1 MDNLFNTEQM
11 TKTMK
16 KAQRRATWKTIFI
29 TFCVLIVTLS
39 AGKIANDAITRFLQ
53 SHAQDSFYTLHQ
65 VGRAN
70 EFIGTTKNYPGIL
83 GGEMHYKTFK
93 YIEGKI
99 VPTGDDTYGYGF
111 LRDEKVYE
119 GSIFPLPFGKSGRE
133 QDLDVQHYN
142 ELGQREMLFFYPF
155 IDYQKMRNDLA
166 LLPEMDDHK
175 IMEVALSFDKGY
187 SMQEALA
194 KLPKDVT
201 TSWLWVKDINV
212 TDDHYVKIAKSD
224 GTVEKGDYLLRS
236 EENVYGFSLFN
247 ANGEVAENPAEQ
259 FVRAISSGTRQKSRL
274 QDEYKRLEKEIGG
287 ADGLSVND
295 LVIYGAVVTGN
306 KKTLTSLQDLDFIK
320 ASSIGVITDKY

>member
-1 MDNLFNTEQM
+1 
-11 TKTMK
+11 MK

-29 TFCVLIVTLS
+29 TFCVIIVTLP

-119 GSIFPLPFGKSGRE
+119 GSISPLPFGKSGSE

-201 TSWLWVKDINV
+201 TSWLWVKDVNEA
-212 TDDHYVKIAKSD
+212 DDHTGKIEENGEVVGSFN
-224 GTVEKGDYLLRS
+224 VMRS
-236 EENVYGFSLFN
+236 EQDVYGFSLLN

-259 FVRAISSGTRQKSRL
+259 FVRAISSGTRQKSSL

-306 KKTLTSLQDLDFIK
+306 KKTLTSLQSLDFIK

>member
-1 MDNLFNTEQM
+1 MDNLFNTDQM
-11 TKTMK
+11 KKTMK

-53 SHAQDSFYTLHQ
+53 SHAQNSFYTLHQ
-65 VGRAN
+65 VKGAN
-70 EFIGTTKNYPGIL
+70 EFIGSIRNYPGIL
-83 GGEMHYKTFK
+83 GGEMHYKTIK
-93 YIEGKI
+93 YIEGK
-99 VPTGDDTYGYGF
+99 VVLTGDDALGYGF
-111 LRDEKVYE
+111 LRDEVLYE
-119 GSIFPLPFGKSGRE
+119 GASSYLTFGGKYSE
-133 QDLDVQHYN
+133 EDLNDHRYN
-142 ELGQREMLFFYPF
+142 EFGQREMLFFYPF

-187 SMQEALA
+187 SMQDALA

-201 TSWLWVKDINV
+201 TTWLWVKDVNEAEDHTGKIEENGEVVGSFNV
-212 TDDHYVKIAKSD
+212 M
-224 GTVEKGDYLLRS
+224 RS
-236 EENVYGFSLFN
+236 EQDVYGFSLLN

-259 FVRAISSGTRQKSRL
+259 FVRAISSGTRQKSSL

-320 ASSIGVITDKY
+320 ASTIGVITDKY

>member
-53 SHAQDSFYTLHQ
+53 SHAQNSFFTLHQ
-65 VGRAN
+65 VKGAN
-70 EFIGTTKNYPGIL
+70 EFIGSIRNYPGIL
-83 GGEMHYKTFK
+83 GGEMHYKTMK
-93 YIEGKI
+93 SIEGK
-99 VPTGDDTYGYGF
+99 VVLTGDDALGYGF
-111 LRDEKVYE
+111 LQDEVLYE
-119 GSIFPLPFGKSGRE
+119 GGSSVISIGKSNSE
-133 QDLDVQHYN
+133 EDLNSQRYN
-142 ELGQREMLFFYPF
+142 EFGQREMLFFYPF

-201 TSWLWVKDINV
+201 TSWLWVKDINE
-212 TDDHYVKIAKSD
+212 TDDHYVKITKSD

-236 EENVYGFSLFN
+236 EQDVYGFSLLN

-259 FVRAISSGTRQKSRL
+259 FVRAISSGTRQKSSL

-306 KKTLTSLQDLDFIK
+306 KKTLANLQNLDFIK

>member
-1 MDNLFNTEQM
+1 MDNLFNTDQM
-11 TKTMK
+11 KKTMK

-29 TFCVLIVTLS
+29 TFCVIIVTLP

-119 GSIFPLPFGKSGRE
+119 GSISPLPFGKSGSE

-201 TSWLWVKDINV
+201 TSWLWVKDVNEA
-212 TDDHYVKIAKSD
+212 DDHTGKIEENGEVVGSFN
-224 GTVEKGDYLLRS
+224 VMRS
-236 EENVYGFSLFN
+236 EQDVYGFSLLN

-259 FVRAISSGTRQKSRL
+259 FVRAISSGTRQKSSL

-306 KKTLTSLQDLDFIK
+306 KKTLTSLQSLDFIK